1 MYYFSLKIIVLHT
14 GRPCKDVY
22 DEANPDWAPTIF
34 HKDVG
39 STEPSRKDV
48 NRHERRMK
56 REALKDVLSS
66 FDQNLSMQVTSIYT
80 FFSLLNILF

>member
-1 MYYFSLKIIVLHT
+1 MCYFSLKFFVLHT

-22 DEANPDWAPTIF
+22 DKANPDWAPTIL
-34 HKDVG
+34 HKDVD

-48 NRHERRMK
+48 KRHERRMK

-66 FDQNLSMQVTSIYT
+66 FDQDLSMQVTSIYT

>member
-22 DEANPDWAPTIF
+22 DKANPDWAHTIF

-48 NRHERRMK
+48 NRMRRMK

-66 FDQNLSMQVTSIYT
+66 FDQVLSMQVTSIYT

>member
-22 DEANPDWAPTIF
+22 DKANPDWAHTIF

-66 FDQNLSMQVTSIYT
+66 FDQDLSMQLTSIH
-80 FFSLLNILF
+80 FSVF